1 MTSLLS
7 DSDIESIESVR
18 ANSFA
23 ANTIRNNNLHW
34 RAFVKWLKNR
44 GSKLSLP
51 IDPELVA
58 LYLVEIADRYS
69 FSYISNATK
78 GIKYEH
84 RQAKCLSPTT
94 SAIVKEVMA
103 GLYRTLGGRQQQA
116 KPLFYADV
124 EAINRTAFIP
134 RPSAKK
140 NMSEGG
146 YEKPYVALRR
156 GKLDIAITCMMFEG
170 LLRSGEAEELRW
182 RDISYAE
189 DGSGVALIRYSK
201 TDQEGAG
208 AYVWLSPDT
217 MKALDDI
224 RPETPDEDAR
234 VFRLG
239 RPAIVERIQKSAKFA
254 GLDKGHSG
262 HSPRV
267 GMIYELV
274 MADISPSVII
284 QAARWKDDTMLV
296 HYTRHIQ
303 ATRSAVAQ
311 LYSGKSLNQRRFR
324 IDRPPVTVRHIE
336 QAKIER

>member
-1 MTSLLS
+1 MTSFLS
-7 DSDIESIESVR
+7 DSEIESIESVR
-18 ANSFA
+18 TNSLA
-23 ANTIRNNNLHW
+23 AQTIRHNTLHW
-34 RAFVKWLKNR
+34 REFTKWLKKR
-44 GSKLSLP
+44 GIPLSLP

-58 LYLVEIADRYS
+58 LYLVEMADRYS
-69 FSYISNATK
+69 FSHISNATK
-78 GIKYEH
+78 AIKYEH
-84 RQAKCLSPTT
+84 KQVKCLSPTT
-94 SAIVKEVMA
+94 SAVVKDVMA

-116 KPLFYADV
+116 RPLFYADV

-134 RPSAKK
+134 RPSAKR

-156 GKLDIAITCMMFEG
+156 GKLDIAITCTMFEG

-201 TDQEGAG
+201 TDQEGDG

-217 MKALDDI
+217 MSALDDI
-224 RPETPDEDAR
+224 KPGTPDENAR
-234 VFRLG
+234 IFRLG
-239 RPAIVERIQKSAKFA
+239 SPAIVERIQKSAKFA
-254 GLDKGHSG
+254 GLGKGYSG

-274 MADISPSVII
+274 RADISPSMII
-284 QAARWKDDTMLV
+284 QAARWKGDTMLV

-311 LYSGKSLNQRRFR
+311 LYSGKCLSQRRLR
-324 IDRPPVTVRHIE
+324 IDRPPVTVRYIE
-336 QAKIER
+336 QVKDRR